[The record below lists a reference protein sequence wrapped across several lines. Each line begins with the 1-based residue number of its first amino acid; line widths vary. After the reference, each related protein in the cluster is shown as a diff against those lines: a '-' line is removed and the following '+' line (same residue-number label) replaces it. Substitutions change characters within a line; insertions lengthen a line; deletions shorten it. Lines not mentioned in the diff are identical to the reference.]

1 MTYEQFAEMWDG
13 NSDSIECTTSGST
26 GTPKSIFLPKH
37 EMRRSAR
44 RTIDF
49 FGVGRDSLLY
59 SCISPDYIGGK
70 MQFVRCREAG
80 CRFAYEKPSNTPLAG
95 YSGGRIDMVSVV
107 PSQMLYIAGLRN
119 LPDVGAY
126 LVGGG
131 PVHDKLRKIIAARG
145 IRAYE
150 TYGMTE
156 TASHIAIRR
165 ISDPEETFSILPGIS
180 ISTSGDGC
188 LTIDIEGWQ
197 SIVTNDIVRMDT
209 PETFTIRG
217 RADNVIVSGGLKV
230 HPEEVEAKVR
240 SLTGMECMVSSES
253 DEKWGERV
261 VLTLEPDGKTGME
274 PGEIINKTV
283 KLLRG
288 HVAPHEFPKIIHIGT
303 LPRTANGKLQRQL

>member
-156 TASHIAIRR
+156 TASHIAIK
-165 ISDPEETFSILPGIS
+165 I
-180 ISTSGDGC
+180 
-188 LTIDIEGWQ
+188 
-197 SIVTNDIVRMDT
+197 
-209 PETFTIRG
+209 G
-217 RADNVIVSGGLKV
+217 RA
-230 HPEEVEAKVR
+230 
-240 SLTGMECMVSSES
+240 
-253 DEKWGERV
+253 
-261 VLTLEPDGKTGME
+261 
-274 PGEIINKTV
+274 
-283 KLLRG
+283 
-288 HVAPHEFPKIIHIGT
+288 HV
-303 LPRTANGKLQRQL
+303 